1 LIYVLVLFMSE
12 PLSERREQMLGL
24 LAEKALAL
32 ACAVQQRALDAEDP
46 AEIASLSGAFVKLSR
61 AVRQTIGLHAR
72 VEAQRL
78 RGQESDSAWAPGGE
92 PTPLARREARVR
104 RGVERLVWTE
114 YDPDDSGQEAYGDSL
129 LEDLDDRLHELT
141 QAEEAFLGADPDAL
155 IMGLAA
161 ELGLTPPA
169 AAPKARL
176 ALAPIGPSAAGPRD
190 APTAAASTDAPQR
203 PAAADSS

>member
-1 LIYVLVLFMSE
+1 
-12 PLSERREQMLGL
+12 
-24 LAEKALAL
+24 
-32 ACAVQQRALDAEDP
+32 
-46 AEIASLSGAFVKLSR
+46 
-61 AVRQTIGLHAR
+61 
-72 VEAQRL
+72 
-78 RGQESDSAWAPGGE
+78 
-92 PTPLARREARVR
+92 VR

-155 IMGLAA
+155 IAGLAA

-169 AAPKARL
+169 AAPAARL
-176 ALAPIGPSAAGPRD
+176 ALAPVAPTAAAARD
-190 APTAAASTDAPQR
+190 APTADISTDALQR